1 MTFDQMLIAIGLL
14 LAAASIG
21 YLNDKLKKKPKEK
34 MPEKKWH
41 SQVSWFVI
49 VGAIGVLVMVYVF
62 KDNLQ
67 DTFFLTMVLGG
78 LVLLGIL
85 LYLRKSIWLLLRAIL
100 SGQKMQFVTQDK
112 NGTISLKCPKCSACI
127 QVSLKAK
134 EESFVC
140 DQCGEEVRWTKR
152 PLIR

>member
-1 MTFDQMLIAIGLL
+1 MTFSQMLIAIGLL
-14 LAAASIG
+14 LAAVSIG

-34 MPEKKWH
+34 VPEKKWH

-62 KDNLQ
+62 KDNLP

-85 LYLRKSIWLLLRAIL
+85 LYLRKSIWLLLKAIL
-100 SGQKMQFVTQDK
+100 SGQKMQFITQDK
-112 NGTISLKCPKCSACI
+112 HGNITIKCPKCSARI
-127 QVSLKAK
+127 QVSLEVK
-134 EESFVC
+134 EDSFVC
-140 DQCGEEVRWTKR
+140 NQCGEKVVWAKR
-152 PLIR
+152 PVS

>member
-1 MTFDQMLIAIGLL
+1 MTFSQMLIAIGLL
-14 LAAASIG
+14 LAAVSIG
-21 YLNDKLKKKPKEK
+21 YLNDKLKKKPKENI
-34 MPEKKWH
+34 PEKKWH

-100 SGQKMQFVTQDK
+100 SGQKMQFSTQDK
-112 NGTISLKCPKCSACI
+112 NGNITIKCPKCSTRI
-127 QVSLKAK
+127 QVSLDAK
-134 EESFVC
+134 VESFIC
-140 DQCGEEVRWTKR
+140 NKCGEEMTRVKTLKS
-152 PLIR
+152 